1 MIKVNREVL
10 TLDEFT
16 IREMRTFPEAT
27 GELAGLL
34 RDIGLA
40 AKRVNVE
47 VNKAGLVDILG
58 DTGDVN
64 VQGEEVKKMDEFA
77 NNQFTGVLRHGVSCA
92 GIASEELDEMLAFDD
107 EISNQA
113 KYICLYFELLFKRTR
128 ITSLKTLFPNV

>member
-1 MIKVNREVL
+1 
-10 TLDEFT
+10 
-16 IREMRTFPEAT
+16 MRAFPQAT

-58 DTGDVN
+58 DTGDIN

-77 NNQFTGVLRHGVSCA
+77 NNQFMGVLRHGISCA
-92 GIASEELDEMLAFDD
+92 GIASEELDDMVAFEDD
-107 EISNQA
+107 ISRQS
-113 KYICLYFELLFKRTR
+113 KYI
-128 ITSLKTLFPNV
+128 